1 MTDLL
6 TRSAVRLGTDAYS
19 TSYGYGL
26 LDIGRTLRSL
36 AGVPGDMDRDGDLT
50 MRDVLLLLR
59 AVLDA
64 DHTVDSVIA
73 DFDGNG
79 SVALAD
85 VLLLL
90 RNITA

>member
-1 MTDLL
+1 
-6 TRSAVRLGTDAYS
+6 
-19 TSYGYGL
+19 
-26 LDIGRTLRSL
+26 
-36 AGVPGDMDRDGDLT
+36 MDRDGDLT

-64 DHTVDSVIA
+64 DHTVDPVIA